1 MPNTPFRQFQLQQL
15 PFKDG
20 SHCSPFPL
28 LPHHH
33 GHHRLRLCLPPSAPR
48 RLRCRRWQSHRQPHI
63 VHQPSLWRRPRPPQ
77 WFALSS
83 SQVFFGRF
91 SLGFMWSYSK
101 PKWKSNLHNPLTFPM
116 PVMIKSGTRKR
127 EDSWVISLFV
137 VLHIVAFAATMF
149 VNDCWQNSH
158 RDCAI
163 KVLGRL
169 SFQPLWENP
178 LLGPSSST
186 WVLFPF
192 FLSWEFSL
200 LIPIAVWL
208 LRKSDKRK
216 NECWR
221 RGGGFLFFFLSYI
234 TVLLGNW

>member
-1 MPNTPFRQFQLQQL
+1 MAEQTQIEI
-15 PFKDG
+15 K
-20 SHCSPFPL
+20 
-28 LPHHH
+28 
-33 GHHRLRLCLPPSAPR
+33 
-48 RLRCRRWQSHRQPHI
+48 
-63 VHQPSLWRRPRPPQ
+63 PPQ
-77 WFALSS
+77 PAHHSDAGDD
-83 SQVFFGRF
+83 QVLEQQVRFF
-91 SLGFMWSYSK
+91 
-101 PKWKSNLHNPLTFPM
+101 
-116 PVMIKSGTRKR
+116 KSGTRKR

-200 LIPIAVWL
+200 LIPFAVWL

-221 RGGGFLFFFLSYI
+221 RGGGFLFFFYLILQCFWVIGNVILEIIVLFVLSRWF
-234 TVLLGNW
+234 LRRFERENERFWFSDLDFLFPNWPIDS

>member
-1 MPNTPFRQFQLQQL
+1 MAEQTQIEI
-15 PFKDG
+15 K
-20 SHCSPFPL
+20 
-28 LPHHH
+28 
-33 GHHRLRLCLPPSAPR
+33 
-48 RLRCRRWQSHRQPHI
+48 
-63 VHQPSLWRRPRPPQ
+63 PPQ
-77 WFALSS
+77 PAHHSDAGDD
-83 SQVFFGRF
+83 QVLEQQVRFF
-91 SLGFMWSYSK
+91 
-101 PKWKSNLHNPLTFPM
+101 
-116 PVMIKSGTRKR
+116 KSGTRKR

-208 LRKSDKRK
+208 LRKSDRRK

-221 RGGGFLFFFLSYI
+221 RGGGFLYFFIFLSYI
-234 TVLLGNW
+234 TVLLGNWQHDSWNYCFICSVPLIPKKVWKRKWKILVLWSWFPFP

>member
-1 MPNTPFRQFQLQQL
+1 MAEQTQIEI
-15 PFKDG
+15 K
-20 SHCSPFPL
+20 
-28 LPHHH
+28 
-33 GHHRLRLCLPPSAPR
+33 
-48 RLRCRRWQSHRQPHI
+48 
-63 VHQPSLWRRPRPPQ
+63 PPQ
-77 WFALSS
+77 PAHHSDAGDD
-83 SQVFFGRF
+83 QVLEQQVRFF
-91 SLGFMWSYSK
+91 
-101 PKWKSNLHNPLTFPM
+101 
-116 PVMIKSGTRKR
+116 KSGTRKR

-221 RGGGFLFFFLSYI
+221 RGGGFLFFFYLILQCFWVIGNVILEIIVLFVLSRWF
-234 TVLLGNW
+234 LRRFERENERFWFSDLDFLFPNWPVDS

>member
-1 MPNTPFRQFQLQQL
+1 MAEQTQIEI
-15 PFKDG
+15 K
-20 SHCSPFPL
+20 
-28 LPHHH
+28 
-33 GHHRLRLCLPPSAPR
+33 
-48 RLRCRRWQSHRQPHI
+48 
-63 VHQPSLWRRPRPPQ
+63 PPQ
-77 WFALSS
+77 PAHHSDAGDD
-83 SQVFFGRF
+83 QVLEQQVRFF
-91 SLGFMWSYSK
+91 
-101 PKWKSNLHNPLTFPM
+101 
-116 PVMIKSGTRKR
+116 KSGTRKR

-200 LIPIAVWL
+200 LILIAVWL

-221 RGGGFLFFFLSYI
+221 RGGGFLFFFYLILQCFWVIGNVILEIIVLFVLSRWF
-234 TVLLGNW
+234 LRRFERENERFWFSDLDFLFPNWPIDS